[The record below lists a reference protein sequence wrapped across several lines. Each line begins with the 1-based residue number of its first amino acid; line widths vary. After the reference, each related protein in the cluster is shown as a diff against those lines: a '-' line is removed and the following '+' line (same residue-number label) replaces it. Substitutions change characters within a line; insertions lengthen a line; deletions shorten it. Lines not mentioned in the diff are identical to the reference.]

1 MQHAAMKWVMGL
13 GLTIAFVS
21 PTLGASM
28 MERWNDRVHGISI
41 PTPDGQSNWTFFWD
55 EINNFPHPTFKGG
68 SEPAYQAFG
77 RVLVEFLEDEF
88 SYLQHHHLFTYPLIA
103 QFPSGEI
110 GVSTTFEALTADL
123 SRSGLVDESLR
134 AQLQHLHQRILEAT
148 QP

>member
-1 MQHAAMKWVMGL
+1 M
-13 GLTIAFVS
+13 
-21 PTLGASM
+21 
-28 MERWNDRVHGISI
+28 
-41 PTPDGQSNWTFFWD
+41 
-55 EINNFPHPTFKGG
+55 
-68 SEPAYQAFG
+68 
-77 RVLVEFLEDEF
+77 
-88 SYLQHHHLFTYPLIA
+88 SYLQHHHLWTYPLIA